1 MLISEKSQGIF
12 QTRALGCF
20 FIVKELYH
28 IFLTHLKMPR
38 GQMLTQRLKPKFFWT
53 EHLQKEIKKKTSKEL
68 DLRGEE
74 NMTTKISKVFEQK
87 FASFGL

>member
-38 GQMLTQRLKPKFFWT
+38 GQMLTQRLKPKFFRIFLNRASP
-53 EHLQKEIKKKTSKEL
+53 EGNKEKNFKRI
-68 DLRGEE
+68 G
-74 NMTTKISKVFEQK
+74 
-87 FASFGL
+87 FAG